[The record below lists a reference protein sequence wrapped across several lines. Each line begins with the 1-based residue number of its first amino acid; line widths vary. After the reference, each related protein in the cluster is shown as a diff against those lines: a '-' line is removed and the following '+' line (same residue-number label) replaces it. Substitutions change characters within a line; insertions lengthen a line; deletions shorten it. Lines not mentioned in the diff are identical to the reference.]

1 MKLKDIGEFKS
12 APQVIEDIINEN
24 TAALDDHLSQGWDIE
39 QEVEIDE
46 SESLSPLDC
55 ALIMNCFKSVQW
67 LVEHDVNL
75 NVKGNPGFLKAAR
88 YCDETV
94 MKYIVEHGARV
105 NERDDVGSDAF
116 EQAIYGKRYENLPVI
131 HSLGHTVDKYG
142 GNAFR
147 NAISDRNYRVIKF
160 FIDNGVDV
168 NYNSADMVYPFK
180 PTPLCVAARYVD
192 LPMCKYLVEH
202 GADVTLSEK
211 DGTRPYSIALEKG
224 DDEMAEYFKSLEPVE
239 YHDIQNKLDEL
250 KPFKLSKE
258 LKDFLQGDELH
269 FDLDESDVGFIDFFS
284 LTEAVPM
291 KIGRQKLLRISKSTG
306 DYDHIQIVWRPKT
319 KKIAYYDVE
328 HEELQD
334 ICGFEDFI
342 ADISTWMQKII
353 DGDL

>member
-1 MKLKDIGEFKS
+1 M
-12 APQVIEDIINEN
+12 
-24 TAALDDHLSQGWDIE
+24 
-39 QEVEIDE
+39 
-46 SESLSPLDC
+46 
-55 ALIMNCFKSVQW
+55 
-67 LVEHDVNL
+67 
-75 NVKGNPGFLKAAR
+75 
-88 YCDETV
+88 
-94 MKYIVEHGARV
+94 
-105 NERDDVGSDAF
+105 
-116 EQAIYGKRYENLPVI
+116 
-131 HSLGHTVDKYG
+131 
-142 GNAFR
+142 
-147 NAISDRNYRVIKF
+147 
-160 FIDNGVDV
+160 
-168 NYNSADMVYPFK
+168 
-180 PTPLCVAARYVD
+180 
-192 LPMCKYLVEH
+192 
-202 GADVTLSEK
+202 TLSEK

-258 LKDFLQGDELH
+258 LKYFLQGDELH

-328 HEELQD
+328 HEDLQD
-334 ICGFEDFI
+334 ICEFEDFI